1 MKITRKSIAQ
11 TVESVLETGEVR
23 QATTFLDE
31 NTVVT
36 ASRRHRPEKRSNHT
50 ELVLT
55 MGKPNYRQREFI
67 KACKKSG
74 EPFPVKKTQLKFYP
88 KRRR

>member
-11 TVESVLETGEVR
+11 TVESVLETAEVR

-36 ASRRHRPEKRSNHT
+36 ATRRHRPDRRANHT

-55 MGKPNYRQREFI
+55 MGKPNFRQREFI
-67 KACKKSG
+67 KSCRKAH